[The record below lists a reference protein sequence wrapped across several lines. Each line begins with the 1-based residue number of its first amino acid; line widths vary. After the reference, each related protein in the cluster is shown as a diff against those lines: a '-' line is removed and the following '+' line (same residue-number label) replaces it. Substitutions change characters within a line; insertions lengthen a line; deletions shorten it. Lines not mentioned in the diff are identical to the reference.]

1 MAPGLETFP
10 LALAASHEALLR
22 WHGTARATWRPRRVN
37 DAVLRRKRQFFKNAR
52 KSSAEMG
59 FAFLPMPDTD
69 HDGAYFSPGSAVG
82 AVAKFL
88 QLHLK

>member
-1 MAPGLETFP
+1 MKQSEYY
-10 LALAASHEALLR
+10 
-22 WHGTARATWRPRRVN
+22 
-37 DAVLRRKRQFFKNAR
+37 DACTEFDPFFKNAR

-59 FAFLPMPDTD
+59 FVFLPMPDTD

-82 AVAKFL
+82 AVAKFP

>member
-1 MAPGLETFP
+1 
-10 LALAASHEALLR
+10 
-22 WHGTARATWRPRRVN
+22 
-37 DAVLRRKRQFFKNAR
+37 
-52 KSSAEMG
+52 MG

-82 AVAKFL
+82 AVVKFP

>member
-1 MAPGLETFP
+1 
-10 LALAASHEALLR
+10 
-22 WHGTARATWRPRRVN
+22 
-37 DAVLRRKRQFFKNAR
+37 
-52 KSSAEMG
+52 MG